1 MKKVSSRLV
10 FLSGMIIL
18 ILGGIHIFAWI
29 FLLNFVQSV
38 KTVSPSFMPI
48 VTAFMN
54 SLRHPIQMV
63 IPVLTILVGVILV
76 VASKKMKTS
85 EKLFHWSVVSLILG
99 LVVLFELNG
108 GIFGGTTAVILSSVG
123 GIFGLIE
130 STKKTT

>member
-1 MKKVSSRLV
+1 
-10 FLSGMIIL
+10 MIIL

-38 KTVSPSFMPI
+38 KTVSPSFMPV
-48 VTAFMN
+48 VTTFMN
-54 SLRHPIQMV
+54 SLRHPIQLV

-85 EKLFHWSVVSLILG
+85 EKLFPWSVVSLILG
-99 LVVLFELNG
+99 LVILFELNG
-108 GIFGGTTAVILSSVG
+108 GVFGGTTAGILSSVG